1 MSSLFKFPIRFDK
14 QSLAQVI
21 LVVLFLLACLWI
33 ALQPNPFD
41 VNEIPTPPPNGQAA
55 TPNPTD
61 MAMKATEYQQEIE
74 GNRDQTVG
82 IVFGGTGLVIL
93 VIAGTLLAM
102 TRR

>member
-1 MSSLFKFPIRFDK
+1 MSSRFKFPMRFDK
-14 QSLAQVI
+14 QSTAQVI

-41 VNEIPTPPPNGQAA
+41 VNEAPPPPAEGQKAP
-55 TPNPTD
+55 PNPTEI
-61 MAMKATEYQQEIE
+61 AMKATAYQQEIE
-74 GNRDQTVG
+74 ENKDQTTG

-102 TRR
+102 SRR